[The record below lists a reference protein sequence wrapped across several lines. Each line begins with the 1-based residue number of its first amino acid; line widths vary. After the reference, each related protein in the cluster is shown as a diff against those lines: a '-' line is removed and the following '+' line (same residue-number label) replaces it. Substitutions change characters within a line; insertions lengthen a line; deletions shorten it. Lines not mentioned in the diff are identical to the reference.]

1 MNRRNEAMIHL
12 KKQGLSYAQ
21 IAVRYGISRQRVY
34 QIISRDKIKLT
45 GNNSQGLKRFIVVLL
60 ESIAERI
67 KSKGGNN
74 G

>member
-1 MNRRNEAMIHL
+1 MIQL

>member
-1 MNRRNEAMIHL
+1 MNRRNEAMIQL

>member
-1 MNRRNEAMIHL
+1 MIHL

>member
-45 GNNSQGLKRFIVVLL
+45 GNNSQGLKGFFMGLL